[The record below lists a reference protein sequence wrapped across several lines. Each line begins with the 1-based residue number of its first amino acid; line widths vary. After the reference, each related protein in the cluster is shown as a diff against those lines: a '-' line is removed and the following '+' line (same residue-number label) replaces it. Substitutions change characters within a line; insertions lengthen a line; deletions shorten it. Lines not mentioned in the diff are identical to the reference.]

1 MKNKLRSWLG
11 INEDMAAI
19 AGDMHMLDERTKN
32 QAMQT
37 FELFHAL
44 PFVAGTVSLTAADA
58 AKITQPHGVQ
68 ANSLWA
74 VLVGI
79 IVKARQGESKLQVE
93 GELPQDVHDALVKR
107 NFQVEEHTGTA
118 GKSTFILWT

>member
-1 MKNKLRSWLG
+1 MKNIFRTWLG
-11 INEDMAAI
+11 INEDVRDIAADI
-19 AGDMHMLDERTKN
+19 RTLDERTQQ

-44 PFVAGTVSLTAADA
+44 PFVSGTVSLTAKDA
-58 AKITQPHGVQ
+58 AGLTQPQGVQ

-79 IVKARQGESKLQVE
+79 IMKARQGASQLQLE
-93 GELPQDVHDALVKR
+93 GELPEDVRAALTKR
-107 NFQVEEHTGTA
+107 GFQVEDVTGTA
-118 GKSTFILWT
+118 GTSTFVIWS